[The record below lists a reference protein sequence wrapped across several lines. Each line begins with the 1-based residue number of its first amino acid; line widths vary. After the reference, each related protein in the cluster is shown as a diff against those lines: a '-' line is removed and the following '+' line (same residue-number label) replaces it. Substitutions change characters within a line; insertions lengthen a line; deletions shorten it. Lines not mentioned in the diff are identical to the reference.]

1 MMESEIDHDE
11 VIESVIESVFR
22 LDTADFDDETTF
34 GPEGIDAESLD
45 VVEMA
50 ERIGDA
56 TDVHIPDEDLEDMET
71 VGDVKEYVAKQ
82 SE

>member
-1 MMESEIDHDE
+1 MQSETDHDE
-11 VIESVIESVFR
+11 VVDSVVESVFR
-22 LDTADFDDETTF
+22 LEPDEFDDETTF

-56 TDVHIPDEDLEDMET
+56 TGIHIPDEELEDMET
-71 VGDVKEYVAKQ
+71 IGDVKEYVA
-82 SE
+82 ENAE

>member
-1 MMESEIDHDE
+1 MESEIDHDE
-11 VIESVIESVFR
+11 VIDSVVESVFR
-22 LDTADFDDETTF
+22 LDPDEFDDQTTF

-56 TDVHIPDEDLEDMET
+56 TGIHIPDEALEDMET
-71 VGDVKEYVAKQ
+71 VSDVKEYVDEQ